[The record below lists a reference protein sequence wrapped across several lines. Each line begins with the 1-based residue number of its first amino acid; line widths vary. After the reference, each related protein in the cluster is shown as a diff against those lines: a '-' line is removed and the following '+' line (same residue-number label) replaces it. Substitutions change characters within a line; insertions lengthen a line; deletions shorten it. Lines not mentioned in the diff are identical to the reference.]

1 VNTGSANPERVSTE
15 ELRSALE
22 HSLSDPF
29 GTSQR
34 ITRLERS
41 PCVFTSSFALEELA
55 IETDDGTELNL
66 MFKDLG
72 GSGLSERAQ
81 AAKPEFL
88 YDPLREIEVYRSI
101 LSQAELGTAAFYGSA
116 VDPGGGRYW
125 LFIENVRGTAL
136 WQIGELE
143 RWEAVARWAA
153 SLHSRFANSGPPA
166 AERLIHYDAD
176 LYRLWL
182 RRAVDFAD
190 RWEARRPG
198 AGRKTIEWLA
208 ERYDGVIEHLE
219 SLPATFIHG
228 ELYAS
233 NILVTSDGDRA
244 RVCPIDWEI
253 AATGPGLIDLA
264 ALTMGWDRK
273 TRVLLATA
281 YREAHTQPDRLP
293 TPDTFLESLDCAR
306 LHLAV
311 QWLGWAPDW
320 RPPRSHRRDWVTE
333 ARTIAEELGL

>member
-1 VNTGSANPERVSTE
+1 MSEVSANRDRASTE
-15 ELRSALE
+15 QLRDALE
-22 HSLSDPF
+22 RSLSDYV
-29 GTSQR
+29 GGSGR
-34 ITRLERS
+34 ITSLERS

-55 IETDDGTELNL
+55 IETQDGAELKL

-72 GSGLSERAQ
+72 GSGLSERARS
-81 AAKPEFL
+81 AKPDFL

-101 LSQAELGTAAFYGSA
+101 LSQADLGTAAFYGCA
-116 VDPGGGRYW
+116 VDPAEDRYW

-153 SLHSRFANSGPPA
+153 ALHGRYAESGPPA
-166 AERLIHYDAD
+166 AERLVHYDAD

-190 RWEARRPG
+190 RWEAMRPG
-198 AGRKTIEWLA
+198 VGLKTIEWLA
-208 ERYDGVIEHLE
+208 DRYDPVVKCLE

-233 NILVTSDGDRA
+233 NVLIASDADES

-253 AATGPGLIDLA
+253 AAMGPGVIDLA
-264 ALTMGWDRK
+264 ALTMGWDRE
-273 TRVLLATA
+273 TTVALATA
-281 YREAHTQPDRLP
+281 YTAHLQPDRLP
-293 TPDTFLESLDCAR
+293 TLDSFLETLDCAR

-320 RPPRSHRRDWVTE
+320 RPPRSHRRDWITE

>member
-1 VNTGSANPERVSTE
+1 VSAGSANPDRVSTE
-15 ELRSALE
+15 ELRGALE
-22 HSLSDPF
+22 RSLSDHF
-29 GTSQR
+29 GSSRR
-34 ITRLERS
+34 ITSLERS
-41 PCVFTSSFALEELA
+41 PSVFTSSFALEELE

-72 GSGLSERAQ
+72 GSGLSERAR

-88 YDPLREIEVYRSI
+88 YDPLREIEAYGSI
-101 LSQAELGTAAFYGSA
+101 LSEAALGTATFYGSA
-116 VDPGGGRYW
+116 VDPGNGRYW

-143 RWEAVARWAA
+143 RWKAVARWAA
-153 SLHSRFANSGPPA
+153 ALHSRFADAGPPA
-166 AERLIHYDAD
+166 TERLLHYDAD

-208 ERYDGVIEHLE
+208 ERYDSVVERLE

-233 NILVTSDGDRA
+233 NILVVSDGDET

-253 AATGPGLIDLA
+253 AAMGPGLIDLA
-264 ALTMGWDRK
+264 ALTMGWNRE
-273 TRVLLATA
+273 TRIALARA
-281 YREAHTQPDRLP
+281 YREAHTRPDRLP
-293 TPDTFLESLDCAR
+293 ASKDFLEALDSAR

-320 RPPRSHRRDWVTE
+320 RPPRSHRRDWVSE
-333 ARTIAEELGL
+333 ASTIAEELGL